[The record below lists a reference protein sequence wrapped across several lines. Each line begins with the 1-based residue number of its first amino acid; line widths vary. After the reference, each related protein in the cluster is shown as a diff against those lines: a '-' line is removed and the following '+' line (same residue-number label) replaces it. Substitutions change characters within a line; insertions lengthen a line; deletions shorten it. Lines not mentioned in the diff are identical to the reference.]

1 MAMQS
6 QHRQIDGFAVFKTII
21 AESIC
26 GLMTTLLAYVVL
38 SFTPFPGF
46 KQIAVFSMVGLSA
59 AWVTSIL
66 LLPRLPALNA
76 EPAIRALGF
85 IGKARS
91 YVQSHKRCVMA

>member
-1 MAMQS
+1 
-6 QHRQIDGFAVFKTII
+6 
-21 AESIC
+21 
-26 GLMTTLLAYVVL
+26 
-38 SFTPFPGF
+38 
-46 KQIAVFSMVGLSA
+46 MVGLSA

-91 YVQSHKRCVMA
+91 YVQSRNTLRYGMIALIRTGDR

>member
-1 MAMQS
+1 
-6 QHRQIDGFAVFKTII
+6 
-21 AESIC
+21 
-26 GLMTTLLAYVVL
+26 MTTLLAYVVL

-91 YVQSHKRCVMA
+91 YVQSQHAALWHDCTDSTGDRQQPRLSEKQ